1 MKEKLRAHIGGILV
15 DVQGMGLE
23 IGAQFK
29 DTETCS
35 KIQKACFAEG
45 LHVVVGSQSNMQIM
59 PPLTIS
65 QELLDEGLDI
75 LIRNL
80 K

>member
-1 MKEKLRAHIGGILV
+1 
-15 DVQGMGLE
+15 MGLE

-29 DTETCS
+29 DAETCARV
-35 KIQKACFAEG
+35 QKACFEDG
-45 LHVVVGSQSNMQIM
+45 LHVIVGSGSNMQIM

-75 LIRNL
+75 LIKNL